1 MYTLAVVGEKTV
13 YVRFSEPV
21 NRSGSPLTPGD
32 FGYSNPA
39 NPILYAV
46 PVDQSGGY
54 ADGVFLSLTNPLTA
68 AEVLAHTISLPAAT
82 ATDQASLAAPS
93 TVHSVSD
100 LLLGAVEPIWATTA
114 SGALTVRSFNG
125 SGTLDYQD
133 LNIQALNT
141 AGAPLTLYYDS
152 NVTDKTN
159 GVWLPVPI
167 PGLVASANGTAQ
179 GPQAAYDVQGSLYS
193 YSLLQPS
200 LERGSLE
207 LVFEACG
214 RYCLRVLNPKD
225 PRTLAMWSLNVQER
239 QRQRGAVTILDNVL
253 RTGQGGITT
262 VVYTLDRRGSV
273 TILVSDLQG
282 DIVAFLVRSVQNAG
296 EHAASWDGRNRAGRF
311 VAPGLYFVKIIG
323 PGINEVRKVLVGK

>member
-1 MYTLAVVGEKTV
+1 
-13 YVRFSEPV
+13 V
-21 NRSGSPLTPGD
+21 NRSGSPFTPGD

-46 PVDQSGGY
+46 PADQSGGY
-54 ADGVFLSLTNPLTA
+54 AEGVFLSLTDPLTA
-68 AEVLAHTISLPAAT
+68 DDVLAHTVSLPAAT
-82 ATDQASLAAPS
+82 ATDHAALAAPAA
-93 TVHSVSD
+93 VHPVSD

-114 SGALTVRSFNG
+114 SGGLTVRSFGG

-133 LNIQALNT
+133 LTIQALNT
-141 AGAPLTLYYDS
+141 AGAPLTVYYDS

-159 GVWLPVPI
+159 GLWLPAAI
-167 PGLVASANGTAQ
+167 PGLVANANGGAQ

-193 YSLLQPS
+193 YLLPQTS
-200 LERGSLE
+200 LERGTLE
-207 LVFEACG
+207 LVFEAGG

-225 PRTLAMWSLNVQER
+225 PRTLAMWSLNVQEL
-239 QRQRGAVTILDNVL
+239 QRQRRGVTILNNVL
-253 RTGQGGITT
+253 RTGQGGRTT
-262 VVYTLDRRGSV
+262 VVYTLERRGSV

-282 DIVAFLVRSVQNAG
+282 DIVAVLVRSVQNAG

-311 VAPGLYFVKIIG
+311 VAPGLYFVKIVG